1 MTLKIIGTGLARTG
15 TMSLK
20 DALEILTG
28 EPCYHMIELLL
39 NPERLPLWEEAEE
52 KKQTDWDS
60 LFRGYSSAL
69 GLPTT
74 NYYAQLLEN
83 YPDAKFVHTERD
95 PDSWYESAASTIF
108 NSTPPIVREFGT
120 VFESMDASTKR
131 ARLRAIRFAGRS
143 IREELLRGQTSDKN
157 SAISVYDEHNKKVM
171 ATIPSDK
178 LFVFRIEDG
187 WDPLCDFLDVEVP
200 QDIFPHRN
208 SRNAIADSME

>member
-60 LFRGYSSAL
+60 LFMGYSSAL

-74 NYYAQLLEN
+74 NYYAQLLEK

-95 PDSWYESAASTIF
+95 PDSWYESAASTILS
-108 NSTPPIVREFGT
+108 STPPIVREFSA

-131 ARLRAIRFAGRS
+131 GRLRAIRFAGRS
-143 IREELLRGQTSDKN
+143 IREELLRGQTTDKN
-157 SAISVYDEHNKKVM
+157 SAISVYHEHNKNVK

-187 WDPLCDFLDVEVP
+187 WGPLCDFLDVEVP
-200 QDIFPHRN
+200 QEIFPHRN
-208 SRNAIADSME
+208 SRYASADSME